1 MHGGS
6 SGPSV
11 CFLFPVIPMGG
22 EICGLGPRRRGTRQ
36 PHRYHD
42 RRLCARVI
50 TIEKFI
56 IFQHYSAW
64 LQ

>member
-22 EICGLGPRRRGTRQ
+22 EPACGLGPDGGGLATLI
-36 PHRYHD
+36 D
-42 RRLCARVI
+42 I
-50 TIEKFI
+50 TTAG
-56 IFQHYSAW
+56 YAPV
-64 LQ
+64 